1 LVGAFWAA
9 ALAEN
14 IVRLDYSLGQPDRL
28 LARTLLDSDRGRQA
42 MNKFRSTYLTLALAS
57 FAAPPAIAQ
66 VTIDVAKITCDQLV
80 LFRVAQPHDI
90 AMWLSGYYNGR
101 RNSTVVDVEKLKEYT
116 YGVEKYCIN
125 DRTVTVMEAVE
136 KVLGPRN

>member
-1 LVGAFWAA
+1 
-9 ALAEN
+9 
-14 IVRLDYSLGQPDRL
+14 
-28 LARTLLDSDRGRQA
+28 
-42 MNKFRSTYLTLALAS
+42 MNKFRCVYLTLALAT
-57 FAAPPAIAQ
+57 FAAPPATAQ

-101 RNSTVVDVEKLKEYT
+101 RNSTTVDVQKLKEYT
-116 YGVEKYCIN
+116 DSVEQYCIN
-125 DRTVTVMEAVE
+125 NRKVTVMEAVE